1 METLIEMFKELPALM
16 QIFWVCA
23 LASSLF
29 MVGQLISSML
39 GLGDMDTD
47 LGDSVD
53 GMDDSGGMDLFTVKN
68 VTNFFVGFGWGG
80 ISFASVVEIQ
90 WLLVT
95 LAVGCGILF
104 VLLFILLFRQLMKI
118 QSNSAVG
125 IEASIGQI
133 ADVYLRIPAA
143 RSGRGKIQICI
154 QKKTLC
160 DFYFFFPDN
169 KPITLFFDCPIESI
183 FFEIEPL
190 RGRAVQII
198 GSNHWLFQLVI

>member
-154 QKKTLC
+154 QGAAREINAVTD
-160 DFYFFFPDN
+160 DFD
-169 KPITLFFDCPIESI
+169 
-183 FFEIEPL
+183 EIQTGGTVRVLEKFNEDT
-190 RGRAVQII
+190 VVVTQK
-198 GSNHWLFQLVI
+198 V

>member
-1 METLIEMFKELPALM
+1 METLIEMFKELPTLM

-29 MVGQLISSML
+29 MVGQLTSSML
-39 GLGDMDTD
+39 GLGDMDAD

-154 QKKTLC
+154 QGAAREINAVTD
-160 DFYFFFPDN
+160 DFD
-169 KPITLFFDCPIESI
+169 
-183 FFEIEPL
+183 EIQTGGTVRVLEKFNEDT
-190 RGRAVQII
+190 VVVTQK
-198 GSNHWLFQLVI
+198 V

>member
-125 IEASIGQI
+125 IEASVGQI

-154 QKKTLC
+154 QGAAREINAVTD
-160 DFYFFFPDN
+160 DFD
-169 KPITLFFDCPIESI
+169 
-183 FFEIEPL
+183 EIQTGGTVRVLEKFNEDT
-190 RGRAVQII
+190 VVVTQK
-198 GSNHWLFQLVI
+198 V

>member
-1 METLIEMFKELPALM
+1 METLMEMFKELPTLM
-16 QIFWVCA
+16 QVFWVCA

-29 MVGQLISSML
+29 MVGQLMSSML

-47 LGDSVD
+47 FGDSVD

-80 ISFASVVEIQ
+80 ISFASAVETKL
-90 WLLVT
+90 LLVA

-125 IEASIGQI
+125 IEASVDQM
-133 ADVYLRIPAA
+133 ADVYLRIPAS
-143 RSGRGKIQICI
+143 RSGKGKIQICI
-154 QKKTLC
+154 QGAAR
-160 DFYFFFPDN
+160 
-169 KPITLFFDCPIESI
+169 
-183 FFEIEPL
+183 EIN
-190 RGRAVQII
+190 AVTDDLDEILT
-198 GSNHWLFQLVI
+198 GSTVKVLDTVGEDTVVVTQKY